1 MKTSKK
7 EATFLDSHLFIIQ
20 QKAAISKAQK
30 PKFIFQSVLIN
41 FFPILSYPSC
51 DKEQQGTF
59 RLVKICNN
67 P

>member
-7 EATFLDSHLFIIQ
+7 EATFLDIHLFIFQ

-30 PKFIFQSVLIN
+30 PKFIFQSVLIY

-51 DKEQQGTF
+51 DKE
-59 RLVKICNN
+59 
-67 P
+67 